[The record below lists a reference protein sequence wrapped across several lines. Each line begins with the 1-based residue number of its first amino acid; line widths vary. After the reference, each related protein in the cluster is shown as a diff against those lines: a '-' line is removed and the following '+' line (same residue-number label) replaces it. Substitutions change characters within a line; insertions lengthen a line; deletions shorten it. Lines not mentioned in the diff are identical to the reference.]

1 MVPSSVSD
9 VSSSYSSS
17 FYSELLKTMGK
28 DGLEE
33 EVNKRISSFNG
44 LLTRDIAMKM
54 ISREKGIGNHGSDS
68 STGEV
73 SRNSIITAVIRRILP
88 EENYNSGKKSRA
100 MEIQNSSAGGRADES
115 AGGNSGGKT
124 RILRLWNDDV
134 LLFAK
139 LRVGDEIIIRGAY
152 EKNGILNLGYS
163 GKVSLS
169 KSASFAKIADIK
181 SNHKTQI
188 VNVRGNIVSVRPD
201 SFEVSD
207 CAVSIYVF
215 GNTQTLAVGDEVIL
229 ENVSADSGNLR
240 LSGNSRLLVKKQKSV
255 STDTPAMTLSRK
267 EALESMGVKVA
278 DDISLETIV
287 NLKKSSLSNAN
298 QDNPVLRG
306 DSHV

>member
-1 MVPSSVSD
+1 MTSSSVS
-9 VSSSYSSS
+9 
-17 FYSELLKTMGK
+17 FMYSELLKTMSK
-28 DGLEE
+28 DELEE

-44 LLTRDIAMKM
+44 LLTRDIALKL
-54 ISREKGIGNHGSDS
+54 IAREKGIYNAKPSAGSDS
-68 STGEV
+68 IGSTF
-73 SRNSIITAVIRRILP
+73 TAIIRRILP

-100 MEIQNSSAGGRADES
+100 MEIYNSSAGGRVGEGADES
-115 AGGNSGGKT
+115 AGGKT
-124 RILRLWNDDV
+124 HILRLWNDDV

-139 LRVGDEIIIRGAY
+139 LRVGDEITISGAY

-169 KSASFAKIADIK
+169 KSALFAKIADIK
-181 SNHKTQI
+181 SNPETQI
-188 VNVRGNIVSVRPD
+188 VNVRGNIVSVRSD

-207 CAVSIYVF
+207 GSLSVSVF

-240 LSGNSRLLVKKQKSV
+240 LSGNSRLLVKKPKSV
-255 STDTPAMTLSRK
+255 STDTPAMILSRK
-267 EALESMGVKVA
+267 EVLESMGVKVA